1 MGNIAQTV
9 NVLQAMILTDGP
21 KMILTPSYHVFDLY
35 KAHHDAT
42 LLATDLEC
50 EDYRFDDNEIPGLN
64 VSASK
69 DKSGKIHISIC
80 NLNPNEDAKL
90 TCEIRGAETGK
101 ISGQILTA
109 EKITSHNTFKKPEV
123 VKPSDFKSF
132 DKTKEGFKAT
142 IPAKSIVV
150 LEIR

>member
-1 MGNIAQTV
+1 
-9 NVLQAMILTDGP
+9 
-21 KMILTPSYHVFDLY
+21 
-35 KAHHDAT
+35 
-42 LLATDLEC
+42 C
-50 EDYRFDDNEIPGLN
+50 EDYSFDGQDLPGLN

-69 DKSGKIHISIC
+69 DKSGKIHVSIC
-80 NLNPNEDAKL
+80 NLNPNEDARL
-90 TCEIRGAETGK
+90 ACEIHGAKTGK
-101 ISGQILTA
+101 IKGQILTA

-123 VKPSDFKSF
+123 VKPSNFKSF